1 MNGAELLAAAVG
13 GLLFALVNALH
24 CAGMCGAFAVRAAA
38 GHRAGASLSAYLF
51 GKTFTYVFLG
61 ALAGAAGGRLLSAA
75 GPLQR
80 VAGLIVGALFVVAG
94 VRLIVGRMAGG
105 ATGRFARA
113 AGALL
118 APLLADLRVGGDE
131 VSARGEGA
139 STTAESAGGAV
150 SSAAQVAARRFTLGA
165 LTGLLPC
172 GVTGLAL
179 LQAAALAS
187 PASGA
192 LFMAA
197 FGVGTAPALA
207 ATALL
212 GRGLLARAGAGTRRL
227 RYAAGG
233 LLLAAGLLALLR
245 AGAGWSD
252 TTAGGGAGDA
262 SGVNGVLDAS
272 SVRTAAALACPLC
285 PR

>member
-1 MNGAELLAAAVG
+1 MNGTELMAAAVG

-38 GHRAGASLSAYLF
+38 GRRPGAGVSAYLA

-61 ALAGAAGGRLLSAA
+61 ALAGAAGGTLLSAA

-80 VAGLIVGALFVVAG
+80 LAGLLVGALFVVAG
-94 VRLIVGRMAGG
+94 VRLIAGRVAGG

-113 AGALL
+113 ASALL
-118 APLLADLRVGGDE
+118 GPLLADLRV
-131 VSARGEGA
+131 
-139 STTAESAGGAV
+139 AEADGSGNAPGVAP
-150 SSAAQVAARRFTLGA
+150 AAARRFTLGA

-179 LQAAALAS
+179 LQAAALGS
-187 PASGA
+187 PLSGA
-192 LFMAA
+192 VFMAA
-197 FGVGTAPALA
+197 FGLGTAPALA
-207 ATALL
+207 AVALL

-245 AGAGWSD
+245 AGAGWNDTSSD
-252 TTAGGGAGDA
+252 GGAGGVTGA
-262 SGVNGVLDAS
+262 SAAAS
-272 SVRTAAALACPLC
+272 TRTAAALACPLC